1 MNEREINML
10 YFYEIKRNRMDVMS
24 EGVLILWNII
34 DKLRRE
40 VKVQA

>member
-10 YFYEIKRNRMDVMS
+10 YFYEIKRNRVN
-24 EGVLILWNII
+24 V
-34 DKLRRE
+34 RRE